1 MEMTFVEEIGMWVA
15 FVLTLMVYSYLLG
28 DNPLY
33 RLAEH
38 LFIGSAVAYALVISY
53 HSIIKPRLI
62 SPLADD
68 LTENWPLL
76 IPLAL
81 GLLLLTKI
89 KASLAW
95 LGNVSIA
102 FLFGVGSAVA
112 IGGALFGSL
121 LPQVKATVVSLNPA
135 HYPER
140 AWEHIIDGL
149 IVVLGTI
156 SVLLYFLFHIG
167 GFKRGF
173 VKTFAWL
180 GRLIIMIAFG
190 AIFANTVMSRITLL
204 IGRFRFLLEVIGWS

>member
-1 MEMTFVEEIGMWVA
+1 MAFVDEIGMWVA
-15 FVLTLMVYSYLLG
+15 FVLTLLVYSYLLG

-33 RLAEH
+33 RFAEH
-38 LFIGSAVAYALVISY
+38 LFIGSSVAYALVISY
-53 HSIIKPRLI
+53 HSILKPRLI
-62 SPLADD
+62 APLSDD

-121 LPQVKATVVSLNPA
+121 LPQARATAVSLNPA
-135 HYPER
+135 HYPEKS
-140 AWEHIIDGL
+140 WERIIDGL
-149 IVVLGTI
+149 IIAVGTI
-156 SVLLYFLFHIG
+156 SALLYFGFHIG
-167 GFKRGF
+167 EVRGGFMKSSAR
-173 VKTFAWL
+173 L